1 MKIVSNSKICWTI
14 FVAMGTTFQ
23 AGAADL
29 LETYQAARSHDAVFA
44 AARAAQR
51 AGQEKFL
58 QGRSLLLPNVN
69 LAASSTYNDNSIQ
82 YHNAVPASGNYQY
95 NNHGYGVTL
104 VQPLYN
110 QPKWIGYEESKV
122 QVTQTDAQF
131 GNAEQDLIL
140 RVAQAY
146 FDVLIA
152 QDGVRLA
159 GVQKAAITEQLEQ
172 AKRNFEVGTAT
183 ITDTYEAQARFDLV
197 SAQEIAAQSNL
208 EISKRALQLLTHTA
222 TAELRP
228 LGAQFQLEGP
238 QPASMEKWVED
249 ALQRNWQLV
258 IAQAAAALAGQEVK
272 RNSAGHYPTLD
283 LVANYSENFANG
295 SSQGVGVDSRTSAV
309 GVQLNLA
316 LYQGGLIQSRQR
328 EAEANYDRAQEELE
342 STRRNAALQTRQAY
356 LGVVDGIAQVKAL
369 QQALKSSESLLEASK
384 LGQKVGVRTNLDV
397 LNAQQQ
403 LFSTQRDLYQAE
415 YGYLISRLRLKA
427 AAGTLAEDDLV
438 LINRA
443 LN

>member
-1 MKIVSNSKICWTI
+1 
-14 FVAMGTTFQ
+14 
-23 AGAADL
+23 
-29 LETYQAARSHDAVFA
+29 
-44 AARAAQR
+44 
-51 AGQEKFL
+51 
-58 QGRSLLLPNVN
+58 
-69 LAASSTYNDNSIQ
+69 
-82 YHNAVPASGNYQY
+82 
-95 NNHGYGVTL
+95 
-104 VQPLYN
+104 
-110 QPKWIGYEESKV
+110 
-122 QVTQTDAQF
+122 
-131 GNAEQDLIL
+131 
-140 RVAQAY
+140 
-146 FDVLIA
+146 
-152 QDGVRLA
+152 
-159 GVQKAAITEQLEQ
+159 VQKAAITEQLEQ

>member
-1 MKIVSNSKICWTI
+1 LRVLILTALGV
-14 FVAMGTTFQ
+14 TFQ

-29 LETYQAARSHDAVFA
+29 LETYHAARGHDAVFA

-51 AGQEKFL
+51 AGLEKL
-58 QGRSLLLPNVN
+58 PQGRSLLMPNVN
-69 LAASSTYNDNSIQ
+69 LAANGAYNDNSIQ

-110 QPKWIGYEESKV
+110 QPKWISYEESKV
-122 QVTQTDAQF
+122 LVAQADLQF
-131 GNAEQDLIL
+131 SSAEQDLIL

-152 QDGVRLA
+152 QDSVRLA
-159 GVQKAAITEQLEQ
+159 GAQKTAITEQLEQ
-172 AKRNFEVGTAT
+172 ARRNFEVGTAT
-183 ITDTYEAQARFDLV
+183 ITDTLEAQARFDLV

-208 EISKRALQLLTHTA
+208 EISKRALQLLTHAA
-222 TAELRP
+222 TGDLRQ
-228 LGAQFQLEGP
+228 LGTQFQLEEP
-238 QPASMEKWVED
+238 QPANMEKWVED
-249 ALQRNWQLV
+249 ALQRNRQLA
-258 IAQAAAALAGQEVK
+258 IAQAAAELAGQEVK
-272 RNSAGHYPTLD
+272 RNNAGHHPTLD
-283 LVANYSENFANG
+283 LVASYAESFANG

-316 LYQGGLIQSRQR
+316 LYQGGVIQSRQR

-342 STRRNAALQTRQAY
+342 SARRGAALQTRQAY
-356 LGVVDGIAQVKAL
+356 LGVVNGVAQVKAL

-403 LFSTQRDLYQAE
+403 LYSTQRDLYQAE

-427 AAGTLAEDDLV
+427 AAGTLAEEDLAMV
-438 LINRA
+438 NRA